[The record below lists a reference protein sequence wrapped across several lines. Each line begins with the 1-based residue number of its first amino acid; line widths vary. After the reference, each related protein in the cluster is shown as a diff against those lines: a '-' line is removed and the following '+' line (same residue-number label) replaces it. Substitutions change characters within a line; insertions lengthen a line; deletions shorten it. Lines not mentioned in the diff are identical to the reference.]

1 MSITDLDRD
10 LTEYVK
16 GYVAGE
22 SEGLVDAL
30 SMIASPA
37 NFRSLITQIIGNGI
51 QLADVASRSVWHP
64 NGFAKIVLLSRPLYN
79 LRLHIW
85 RNGAGPQPVA
95 RENIHNHRWDF
106 STVLLAGGYCH
117 QEFRPAGSGEEF
129 FAYMYHPAGSL
140 GSYSLDPMGTKALRC
155 VFNAHLSQGSRYT
168 ISSEVLHRVVPYLG
182 EPAVSLVLAGPH
194 LPSSVE
200 VFATQE
206 VGKADSVPLSALSP
220 EFLLRHMNGVL
231 SLPAFA
237 AGR

>member
-10 LTEYVK
+10 LTKYVK

-22 SEGLVDAL
+22 GEGLVDAL

-37 NFRSLITQIIGNGI
+37 NFRSLLTQIIGNGI

-85 RNGAGPQPVA
+85 RNGSGARAAA

-117 QEFRPAGSGEEF
+117 QEFRPAGGGEEF
-129 FAYMYHPAGSL
+129 FAYTYRPAGSL

-168 ISSEVLHRVVPYLG
+168 ISSEVLHRVVPDPG
-182 EPAVSLVLAGPH
+182 EPTVSLVLGGPH
-194 LPSSVE
+194 LPSSVD
-200 VFATQE
+200 VFTTQE
-206 VGKADSVPLSALSP
+206 VGKAGSVPLTALSP
-220 EFLLRHMNGVL
+220 EFLLRHMKGVL
-231 SLPAFA
+231 ALPAFA
-237 AGR
+237 RG